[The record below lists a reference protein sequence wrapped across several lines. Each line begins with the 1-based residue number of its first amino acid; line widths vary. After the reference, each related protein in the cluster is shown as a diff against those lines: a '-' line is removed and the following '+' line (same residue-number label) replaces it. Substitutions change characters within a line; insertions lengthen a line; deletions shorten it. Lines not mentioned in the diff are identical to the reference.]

1 MAEIM
6 INKDLQEKLNALI
19 QKTVMEEGKLEE
31 DLNFFHNNKANQ
43 QQQKKNT
50 KKKKNTSLKPYST
63 TRFKARKFLTTFP
76 IMASLKKTFLIKIM
90 GLT

>member
-1 MAEIM
+1 M
-6 INKDLQEKLNALI
+6 INKNLQEKLNALI

-43 QQQKKNT
+43 QQQQKKKPT
-50 KKKKNTSLKPYST
+50 KKRKNMSLKPYST
-63 TRFKARKFLTTFP
+63 TRFKVRKFLTTFP